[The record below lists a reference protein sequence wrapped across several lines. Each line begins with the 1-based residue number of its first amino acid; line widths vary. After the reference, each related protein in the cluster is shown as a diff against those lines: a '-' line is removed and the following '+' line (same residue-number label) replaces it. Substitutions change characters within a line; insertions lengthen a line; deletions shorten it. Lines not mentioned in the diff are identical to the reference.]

1 MASIKSQPSIATQN
15 DDVSSLT
22 SSLSLYPHPYTVN
35 VANFVTVKLSGY
47 ENYIIW
53 KTQMLCLIEGHDML
67 GFITGDIQS
76 PPETSPENVQRWR
89 RSDALLRGW
98 ILGSLT
104 DNVLTEIITLKTAK
118 DVWLHLETCYSNNDL
133 SFSVMKD
140 EVNGVD
146 FKIESE
152 LMMMNMNTRSTQ
164 HSRSLPVPLR
174 GVSQQI
180 DLKGDSV
187 TPGGDGRMNS
197 MYRNSRGLGLGLE
210 NMVFAEDKSWTGGS
224 TGHVSFDLTEMTD
237 YLHEP
242 ATNINAYL
250 PLYKA
255 ALRGHWDDAQSIISQ
270 DKEAVTANINK
281 YGFTALHIAVGTGRQ
296 GIFFVEKLVEMM
308 SPKSLIQMLTLSEKY
323 TPLHIA
329 AVVGNTPAVKILVN
343 KNSKLLYT
351 EDVDGLLPI
360 HRALIN
366 SHKDTFLYLL
376 SVTKGNQYPNTFSGN
391 MGVTLLSNV
400 IFAGYF
406 DIALDL
412 CTRYPELATTT
423 PSDNV
428 DAPLMAIARKADAF
442 ESGCRL
448 NFFDSL
454 IYKYVPDKL
463 ENLNSN
469 KNHGKMN
476 FFSSALQEISSG
488 IWKVMGR
495 IVPHITHIQ
504 KLKLV
509 HHQALTLVKCLC
521 QEISALNLQSNS
533 IHYSKP
539 IIEAASNG
547 AYEVVQEIAD
557 TFPQA
562 IWYSDNRSGH
572 FMIQLAIVHRCEKV
586 YNLIYQ
592 MSDHKHFH
600 KTLKD
605 SCNNNLL
612 HLAGKLAPTQK
623 LNLVSGAAL
632 QMQRELQWFKEVET
646 FVHPKYKTE
655 KNSSEQTPEMLFS
668 KEHKKLVRDG
678 EEWMKKTADS
688 YTVTAGLITTIVF
701 AAAIT
706 VPGGNNGDTG
716 HPIYA
721 KELSFLIFAV
731 ADAISLFT
739 STTSLLLFLSILT
752 ARYAEQDFLFTLP
765 SRLILG
771 LSTLFLS
778 TTSMMIAFGASLYL
792 LFGQGKDWILIPI
805 AALSCLP
812 ITCFVTL
819 QFPLLVELISC
830 TCGRGLFGKQ
840 SNRPFY

>member
-1 MASIKSQPSIATQN
+1 MASTNSPSPSPPPTTTIH
-15 DDVSSLT
+15 DEPT
-22 SSLSLYPHPYTVN
+22 SAYSYPYTVN
-35 VANFVTVKLSGY
+35 VANFISVKLSGHT
-47 ENYIIW
+47 NYPLW
-53 KTQMLCLIEGHDML
+53 RTQMLCLIEGHDLL
-67 GFITGDIQS
+67 GFIDGTLDP
-76 PPETSPENVQRWR
+76 PPETSPEKYHWWR
-89 RSDALLRGW
+89 RSDALVRGW
-98 ILGSLT
+98 MLGF
-104 DNVLTEIITLKTAK
+104 LTEDILTGTIGFKTARTI
-118 DVWLHLETCYSNNDL
+118 WMHLEASY
-133 SFSVMKD
+133 
-140 EVNGVD
+140 G
-146 FKIESE
+146 E
-152 LMMMNMNTRSTQ
+152 LTSQTGSTPVVKEAIRSGLVRSTP
-164 HSRSLPVPLR
+164 HSRSLPTPLR
-174 GVSQQI
+174 HVSQQI

-187 TPGGDGRMNS
+187 TSAGDNRFKT
-197 MYRNSRGLGLGLE
+197 RARGLE
-210 NMVFAEDKSWTGGS
+210 SSVFPEESWTEIS
-224 TGHVSFDLTEMTD
+224 SSVSPLDLAEIND

-242 ATNINAYL
+242 NMNTSAYL

-255 ALRGHWDDAQSIISQ
+255 ALRGDWDDAQDFINQ
-270 DKEAVTANINK
+270 DEEAVTANINK
-281 YGFTALHIAVGTGRQ
+281 YGFTALHIAVGTGKQ
-296 GIFFVEKLVEMM
+296 GINFVEKLVAKLP
-308 SPKSLIQMLTLSEKY
+308 PKSLLKMLTSSEKY

-329 AVVGNTPAVKILVN
+329 AVVGNTEAVKILVN
-343 KNSKLLYT
+343 KYQKLLYA

-376 SVTKGNQYPNTFSGN
+376 SVTKGNQYPCTFTGN

-412 CTRYPELATTT
+412 VARYPDLATTI

-454 IYKYVPDKL
+454 IYKYVPLKL
-463 ENLNSN
+463 EKPHSN
-469 KNHGKMN
+469 KKQGKMN
-476 FFSSALQEISSG
+476 FFTSVLQDINLVV
-488 IWKVMGR
+488 WKVMGR
-495 IVPHITHIQ
+495 IVRHITHIQ
-504 KLKLV
+504 KLKLA

-533 IHYSKP
+533 IHYSGP

-562 IWYSDNRSGH
+562 IWYSDKSGY
-572 FMIQLAIVHRCEKV
+572 FMIQLAILHRCEKV
-586 YNLIYQ
+586 YNLTYQ

-605 SCNNNLL
+605 TYNNNLL
-612 HLAGKLAPTQK
+612 HLAGKLAPQPK

-655 KNSSEQTPEMLFS
+655 KNSFEQTPEMLFS

-706 VPGGNNGDTG
+706 VPGGNSGDTG
-716 HPIYA
+716 HPLYA

-765 SRLILG
+765 SRLIMG
-771 LSTLFLS
+771 LATLFLS

-819 QFPLLVELISC
+819 QFPLLAELISC
-830 TCGRGLFGKQ
+830 TYGRGLFGKQ
-840 SNRPFY
+840 SDRPFY

>member
-1 MASIKSQPSIATQN
+1 MASTKS
-15 DDVSSLT
+15 SS
-22 SSLSLYPHPYTVN
+22 SSMVDEAAAAYPYPHTVN
-35 VANFVTVKLSGY
+35 VSIFISVKLSGHD
-47 ENYIIW
+47 NYPIW
-53 KTQMLCLIEGHDML
+53 KTQMLCLLEGHDML
-67 GFITGDIQS
+67 GFIDGTLEP
-76 PPETSPENVQRWR
+76 PPETKPDNAQWWR

-98 ILGSLT
+98 ILGSLSEA
-104 DNVLTEIITLKTAK
+104 VLANTIGHKTAK
-118 DVWLHLETCYSNNDL
+118 DVWVHLEASYGSLNPQFGTSLVTKEEISGGEWKLD
-133 SFSVMKD
+133 
-140 EVNGVD
+140 GA
-146 FKIESE
+146 
-152 LMMMNMNTRSTQ
+152 LMRSTP
-164 HSRSLPVPLR
+164 HSRSLPAPLR

-180 DLKGDSV
+180 DLKGDSAI
-187 TPGGDGRMNS
+187 PAADSQFNS
-197 MYRNSRGLGLGLE
+197 RFRKSRGLDSL
-210 NMVFAEDKSWTGGS
+210 VFPEESWNGDSPKLRSMDLAEMADFLQETTTK
-224 TGHVSFDLTEMTD
+224 
-237 YLHEP
+237 
-242 ATNINAYL
+242 INAYL

-255 ALRGHWDDAQSIISQ
+255 ALRGDWEDAQDFIDQ
-270 DKEAVTANINK
+270 DEEAVTANINK
-281 YGFTALHIAVGTGRQ
+281 YGFTALHIAVGTGKQ
-296 GIFFVEKLVEMM
+296 GITFVEKLVEKI
-308 SPKSLIQMLTLSEKY
+308 SPKALVKMLTSSEKY

-329 AVVGNTPAVKILVN
+329 AVVGNTTAVKILVN
-343 KNSKLLYT
+343 KNHKLLYA

-376 SVTKGNQYPNTFSGN
+376 GVTKANQYPNTFIGN

-412 CTRYPELATTT
+412 VTRYPDLATTI

-448 NFFDSL
+448 SFFDSL
-454 IYKYVPDKL
+454 IYKHVPLKL

-469 KNHGKMN
+469 KHQGEMN
-476 FFSSALQEISSG
+476 FLNSVLQEISFV
-488 IWKVMGR
+488 IWKVVGR
-495 IVPHITHIQ
+495 MVPRITYIQ
-504 KLKLV
+504 KIKLD
-509 HHQALTLVKCLC
+509 HHQALELVKCLC
-521 QEISALNLQSNS
+521 QEISALNLHSNS
-533 IHYSKP
+533 IHYSNP
-539 IIEAASNG
+539 IVEAASNG

-562 IWYSDNRSGH
+562 IWYSDKSGH
-572 FMIQLAIVHRCEKV
+572 FMIQLAILHRCEKV
-586 YNLIYQ
+586 YNLTYQ

-605 SCNNNLL
+605 SYNNNLL
-612 HLAGKLAPTQK
+612 HLAGKLAPPQK

-632 QMQRELQWFKEVET
+632 QMQRELQWFKEVEA

-655 KNSSEQTPEMLFS
+655 KNSFEQTPEMLFS

-706 VPGGNNGDTG
+706 VPGGNNGETG

-765 SRLILG
+765 SRLIMG
-771 LSTLFLS
+771 LATLFLS

-812 ITCFVTL
+812 VTCFVTL

-830 TCGRGLFGKQ
+830 TYGRGLFGRQ
-840 SNRPFY
+840 NDRPFY

>member
-1 MASIKSQPSIATQN
+1 MASTKLPSPAIVDKAAATAA
-15 DDVSSLT
+15 
-22 SSLSLYPHPYTVN
+22 YPYPYTAN
-35 VANFVTVKLSGY
+35 VANFVSVKLSGY
-47 ENYIIW
+47 EKYPLW

-67 GFITGDIQS
+67 GFINGTLEP
-76 PPETSPENVQRWR
+76 PPETKPDNAQWWR

-98 ILGSLT
+98 ILGSLSE
-104 DNVLTEIITLKTAK
+104 DVLTNIVGLKTAK
-118 DVWLHLETCYSNNDL
+118 DVWTNLESSYGSLTPQSG
-133 SFSVMKD
+133 SSVAVKGEIGGGEWKFDGGFM
-140 EVNGVD
+140 
-146 FKIESE
+146 
-152 LMMMNMNTRSTQ
+152 RSTP

-174 GVSQQI
+174 GMSQQI
-180 DLKGDSV
+180 DLKGDSA
-187 TPGGDGRMNS
+187 TPTVDSKINS
-197 MYRNSRGLGLGLE
+197 RSRKSRGLE
-210 NMVFAEDKSWTGGS
+210 STVFPEETWTGNS
-224 TGHVSFDLTEMTD
+224 PILRSLDLTEIAD
-237 YLHEP
+237 FLQESG
-242 ATNINAYL
+242 TNISAYL

-255 ALRGHWDDAQSIISQ
+255 ALKGDWDDAQDFINQ
-270 DKEAVTANINK
+270 EPEAITANINK
-281 YGFTALHIAVGTGRQ
+281 YGFTALHIAVGTGKQ
-296 GIFFVEKLVEMM
+296 GITFVQKLVEKI
-308 SPKSLIQMLTLSEKY
+308 SPKSLLKMLTSSEKY

-329 AVVGNTPAVKILVN
+329 AVVGNTMAVKILVN
-343 KNSKLLYT
+343 KNHKLLYA

-376 SVTKGNQYPNTFSGN
+376 GVTKSNQYPYTFTGN

-412 CTRYPELATTT
+412 ITRYPDLATTI

-428 DAPLMAIARKADAF
+428 DAPLMVIARKADAF

-448 NFFDSL
+448 GFFDSL
-454 IYKYVPDKL
+454 IYKYVPTKL
-463 ENLNSN
+463 VNITSN
-469 KNHGKMN
+469 KKQGV
-476 FFSSALQEISSG
+476 LQEMG
-488 IWKVMGR
+488 FLVWKVIGR

-504 KLKLV
+504 KIKLV
-509 HHQALTLVKCLC
+509 HHQALALVKCLC
-521 QEISALNLQSNS
+521 QEISALNLESNS
-533 IHYSKP
+533 IHYAKP
-539 IIEAASNG
+539 IVEAASNG

-562 IWYSDNRSGH
+562 IWYSDVNGH
-572 FMIQLAIVHRCEKV
+572 FMIQLAILHRCEKV
-586 YNLIYQ
+586 YNLTYQ

-605 SCNNNLL
+605 SHNNNLL
-612 HLAGKLAPTQK
+612 HLAGKLAPPQK

-646 FVHPKYKTE
+646 FVHPKYKME
-655 KNSSEQTPEMLFS
+655 KNSFEQTPEMLFT

-765 SRLILG
+765 SRLIMG
-771 LSTLFLS
+771 LATLFLS

-805 AALSCLP
+805 AALSGLP

-830 TCGRGLFGKQ
+830 TYGRGLFGKQ
-840 SNRPFY
+840 SDRPFY

>member
-1 MASIKSQPSIATQN
+1 MSSSSTTITSTPSPPP
-15 DDVSSLT
+15 
-22 SSLSLYPHPYTVN
+22 YPSTVN
-35 VANFVTVKLSGY
+35 IANFISVKLTGH
-47 ENYIIW
+47 ENYHIW
-53 KTQMLCLIEGHDML
+53 KTQFLCLIEAHDL
-67 GFITGDIQS
+67 LSFINDDM
-76 PPETSPENVQRWR
+76 VQDSHAWR
-89 RSDALLRGW
+89 RTDVLLRGW
-98 ILGSLT
+98 ILCSVSEEVLGS
-104 DNVLTEIITLKTAK
+104 IITLKTAK
-118 DVWLHLETCYSNNDL
+118 DVWDCLEGMYDNTSCPLILESGG
-133 SFSVMKD
+133 VKEEMK
-140 EVNGVD
+140 VKGGRG
-146 FKIESE
+146 
-152 LMMMNMNTRSTQ
+152 LMRSA
-164 HSRSLPVPLR
+164 PIR

-187 TPGGDGRMNS
+187 TPGSGEFKMRKLSG
-197 MYRNSRGLGLGLE
+197 
-210 NMVFAEDKSWTGGS
+210 FAE
-224 TGHVSFDLTEMTD
+224 SFSSESDD
-237 YLHEP
+237 CRHEP
-242 ATNINAYL
+242 PANVSAYL

-255 ALRGHWDDAQSIISQ
+255 ALRGDWDDAQYII
-270 DKEAVTANINK
+270 DRDEEAITANINK
-281 YGFTALHIAVGTGRQ
+281 YGFTALHIVVGTGKQ
-296 GIFFVEKLVEMM
+296 GITFVEKLVEKI
-308 SPKSLIQMLTLSEKY
+308 SPISLLEMLTSSEKY

-329 AVVGNTPAVKILVN
+329 AVVGNTAAVEILVN
-343 KNSKLLYT
+343 RNPMLLYA

-366 SHKDTFLYLL
+366 SHRETFLYLL
-376 SVTKGNQYPNTFSGN
+376 DVTKDNQFPSAFTGN

-406 DIALDL
+406 DTALDL
-412 CTRYPELATTT
+412 CTRYPELATTK

-448 NFFDSL
+448 NFIDRL
-454 IYKYVPDKL
+454 IYKYVPLKW
-463 ENLNSN
+463 ENLDSN
-469 KNHGKMN
+469 RKHGKMN
-476 FFSSALQEISSG
+476 FHSSDLQKTSLV
-488 IWKVMGR
+488 IWKFLGK
-495 IVPHITHIQ
+495 IVPRITHIQ
-504 KLKLV
+504 KMKVV
-509 HHQALTLVKCLC
+509 HHQAVALVKLLC

-533 IHYSKP
+533 IHYANP

-557 TFPQA
+557 AFPQA
-562 IWYSDNRSGH
+562 IWYSDINSH
-572 FMIQLAIVHRCEKV
+572 FLIQLAIIHRCETV
-586 YNLIYQ
+586 YNLTYQ

-605 SCNNNLL
+605 HDNNNLL
-612 HLAGKLAPTQK
+612 HLAGKLAPPHK

-632 QMQRELQWFKEVET
+632 QMQRELQWFKEVEA
-646 FVHPKYKTE
+646 FVHPKYRTE
-655 KNSSEQTPEMLFS
+655 KNIYGETPKMLFG
-668 KEHKKLVRDG
+668 KAHKKLVKAG

-752 ARYAEQDFLFTLP
+752 ARYAEEDFLFTLP
-765 SRLILG
+765 SRLIMG
-771 LSTLFLS
+771 LSTLFVS
-778 TTSMMIAFGASLYL
+778 TCSMMIAFAASLYL
-792 LFGQGKDWILIPI
+792 LFGQGKEWILIPI

-830 TCGRGLFGKQ
+830 TYGRGLFGKQ

>member
-1 MASIKSQPSIATQN
+1 MS
-15 DDVSSLT
+15 
-22 SSLSLYPHPYTVN
+22 
-35 VANFVTVKLSGY
+35 
-47 ENYIIW
+47 
-53 KTQMLCLIEGHDML
+53 
-67 GFITGDIQS
+67 GFIDNTF
-76 PPETSPENVQRWR
+76 PPPPLQEPENIHSWK

-98 ILGSLT
+98 ILSSLT
-104 DNVLTEIITLKTAK
+104 EDILTKTITLNTAK
-118 DVWLHLETCYSNNDL
+118 DVWSFLEDSYSTLTLESAHARSVSL
-133 SFSVMKD
+133 S
-140 EVNGVD
+140 
-146 FKIESE
+146 ESE
-152 LMMMNMNTRSTQ
+152 GVSAVHEDDHNDHWKFDSGHVMMKRFTTP

-187 TPGGDGRMNS
+187 TSGVDGRMSGRS
-197 MYRNSRGLGLGLE
+197 MKLLRGLEESYSLE
-210 NMVFAEDKSWTGGS
+210 LDEISDF
-224 TGHVSFDLTEMTD
+224 
-237 YLHEP
+237 LHEP
-242 ATNINAYL
+242 SMNTSVYL

-255 ALRGHWDDAQSIISQ
+255 ALRGHWDDAQYIIDQ
-270 DKEAVTANINK
+270 DEEAATANINK
-281 YGFTALHIAVGTGRQ
+281 YGFTALHIAVGTGKQ
-296 GIFFVEKLVEMM
+296 GITFVEKLVEKL
-308 SPKSLIQMLTLSEKY
+308 SPKALLKMLTSSEKY

-329 AVVGNTPAVKILVN
+329 AVVGNTAAVKILVN
-343 KNSKLLYT
+343 KNQKLLYA

-366 SHKDTFLYLL
+366 SHRDTFLYLL
-376 SVTKGNQYPNTFSGN
+376 SVTKGNQYPSTFTGN

-412 CTRYPELATTT
+412 CIRYPELATTI
-423 PSDNV
+423 PSDNA
-428 DAPLMAIARKADAF
+428 DTPLMAIARKADAF

-448 NFFDSL
+448 NIFDSL
-454 IYKYVPDKL
+454 IYKHVPLKW
-463 ENLNSN
+463 ENLDSN
-469 KNHGKMN
+469 KEHGKMN
-476 FFSSALQEISSG
+476 FFSLVLHETSSV
-488 IWKVMGR
+488 IWKVLGK

-509 HHQALTLVKCLC
+509 HHQAVALVKLLC
-521 QEISALNLQSNS
+521 QEISDLNLQSNS
-533 IHYSKP
+533 IHYANP

-547 AYEVVQEIAD
+547 AYEVVQEIVD

-562 IWYSDNRSGH
+562 IWYSDKNGH
-572 FMIQLAIVHRCEKV
+572 YMIQLAILHRCERV
-586 YNLIYQ
+586 YNLTYQ

-605 SCNNNLL
+605 SHNNNLL
-612 HLAGKLAPTQK
+612 HLAGKLAPLHK

-632 QMQRELQWFKEVET
+632 QMQRALQWFKEVEA

-655 KNSSEQTPEMLFS
+655 KNASEQTPEMLFS

-706 VPGGNNGDTG
+706 VPGGNGDTG

-721 KELSFLIFAV
+721 KELSFMIFAV

-752 ARYAEQDFLFTLP
+752 ARYAEEDFLFTLP
-765 SRLILG
+765 SRLIMG
-771 LSTLFLS
+771 LSMLFLS
-778 TTSMMIAFGASLYL
+778 TCSMMIAFGASLYL
-792 LFGQGKDWILIPI
+792 LFGEGKDWILIPI

-819 QFPLLVELISC
+819 QYPLLVELISC
-830 TCGRGLFGKQ
+830 TYGRGLFVSIMCRLVATEDDSTSELEHLQ
-840 SNRPFY
+840 STVNELDHMDPEIRAQIARLEARISRVEARMEKIESLIDYGAS

>member
-1 MASIKSQPSIATQN
+1 MAAAAAPAQN
-15 DDVSSLT
+15 DIVSS
-22 SSLSLYPHPYTVN
+22 SPEEAYPYPYTVN
-35 VANFVTVKLSGY
+35 VANFITVRLSGADKY
-47 ENYIIW
+47 PFW
-53 KTQMLCLIEGHDML
+53 KTQMLCLIQGHDMS
-67 GFITGDIQS
+67 GFIDGSLDPNPS
-76 PPETSPENVQRWR
+76 PGWR

-98 ILGSLT
+98 MLGSLT
-104 DNVLTEIITLKTAK
+104 EDVLVTSNVVTLKTAK
-118 DVWLHLETCYSNNDL
+118 DIWMRLEASYDNSNDSVVGNGSGSNDQ
-133 SFSVMKD
+133 MGQGIKEWKYGD
-140 EVNGVD
+140 EMGMDNNNNV
-146 FKIESE
+146 
-152 LMMMNMNTRSTQ
+152 RSTQ

-187 TPGGDGRMNS
+187 TTSISGASDGRMTLNKT
-197 MYRNSRGLGLGLE
+197 RKLRGLE
-210 NMVFAEDKSWTGGS
+210 SMVVPEDGSEKHFSLDLAEMID
-224 TGHVSFDLTEMTD
+224 F
-237 YLHEP
+237 LHEP
-242 ATNINAYL
+242 ATNISAYL

-255 ALRGHWDDAQSIISQ
+255 ALRGHWDDAQEIIDQ
-270 DKEAVTANINK
+270 DEEAVTANINK
-281 YGFTALHIAVGTGRQ
+281 YGFTALHIAVGTGKQ
-296 GIFFVEKLVEMM
+296 GITFVKKLVERV
-308 SPKSLIQMLTLSEKY
+308 SPKALVKMLTSSEKY

-329 AVVGNTPAVKILVN
+329 AVVGNTAAVKILVN
-343 KNSKLLYT
+343 KNKKLLYV

-376 SVTKGNQYPNTFSGN
+376 SVTKDNQYPCTFTGN

-412 CTRYPELATTT
+412 CTRYPELATTI
-423 PSDNV
+423 PSDNG

-454 IYKYVPDKL
+454 IYKYIPLKS
-463 ENLNSN
+463 ENLNSS
-469 KNHGKMN
+469 KKSGKMG
-476 FFSSALQEISSG
+476 FFSSVLQEIG
-488 IWKVMGR
+488 RVIWKVA
-495 IVPHITHIQ
+495 VPHITHIQ
-504 KLKLV
+504 TMKLV
-509 HHQALTLVKCLC
+509 HHQAVALVKCLC

-533 IHYSKP
+533 MHYSNP
-539 IIEAASNG
+539 IVEAASNG

-562 IWYSDNRSGH
+562 IWYSDSVGH
-572 FMIQLAIVHRCEKV
+572 FMIQLAILHRCEKV
-586 YNLIYQ
+586 YNLTYQ

-605 SCNNNLL
+605 SDNNNLL
-612 HLAGKLAPTQK
+612 HLAGKLAPPHK

-655 KNSSEQTPEMLFS
+655 KNSFNQTPEMLFS
-668 KEHKKLVRDG
+668 REHKKLVRDG

-721 KELSFLIFAV
+721 RELSFLIFAV

-765 SRLILG
+765 SRLIMG
-771 LSTLFLS
+771 LATLFLS

-830 TCGRGLFGKQ
+830 TYGRGLFRKQ
-840 SNRPFY
+840 SDRPFY

>member
-1 MASIKSQPSIATQN
+1 MASTKS
-15 DDVSSLT
+15 SS
-22 SSLSLYPHPYTVN
+22 SAMVDEAAEAAYPYPHTVN
-35 VANFVTVKLSGY
+35 VAIFISVKLSGHD
-47 ENYIIW
+47 NYPIW
-53 KTQMLCLIEGHDML
+53 KTQMLCLLEGHDML
-67 GFITGDIQS
+67 GFIDGTLEP
-76 PPETSPENVQRWR
+76 PPETKPDNAQWWR

-98 ILGSLT
+98 ILGSLSE
-104 DNVLTEIITLKTAK
+104 DVLTNTIGFKTAK
-118 DVWLHLETCYSNNDL
+118 EVWIHLEASYGSLTPQSGT
-133 SFSVMKD
+133 SVVTK
-140 EVNGVD
+140 EEINGGEWKFD
-146 FKIESE
+146 GGLI
-152 LMMMNMNTRSTQ
+152 RSTP
-164 HSRSLPVPLR
+164 HSRSLPAPLR

-180 DLKGDSV
+180 DLKGDSAI
-187 TPGGDGRMNS
+187 PAADSGFNLRF
-197 MYRNSRGLGLGLE
+197 RKSRGLDS
-210 NMVFAEDKSWTGGS
+210 MVFPEESYNGTSPTLLSMDLAEI
-224 TGHVSFDLTEMTD
+224 TD
-237 YLHEP
+237 FLQETT
-242 ATNINAYL
+242 TNISAYL

-255 ALRGHWDDAQSIISQ
+255 ALRGDWEDAQDFI
-270 DKEAVTANINK
+270 DRDEEAVTANINK
-281 YGFTALHIAVGTGRQ
+281 YGFTALHIAVGTGKQ
-296 GIFFVEKLVEMM
+296 GITFVEKLVEKI
-308 SPKSLIQMLTLSEKY
+308 SPKALVKMLTSSEKY

-329 AVVGNTPAVKILVN
+329 AVVGNTTAVKILVN
-343 KNSKLLYT
+343 KNRKLLYA

-376 SVTKGNQYPNTFSGN
+376 GVTKANQYPNTFIGN

-406 DIALDL
+406 DIALEL
-412 CTRYPELATTT
+412 VTRYPDLATTI

-448 NFFDSL
+448 SFFDSL
-454 IYKYVPDKL
+454 IYKHVPLKL

-469 KNHGKMN
+469 KKQGEMN
-476 FFSSALQEISSG
+476 FFNSVLQEISFVV
-488 IWKVMGR
+488 WKVLGR
-495 IVPHITHIQ
+495 IMPHITHIQ
-504 KLKLV
+504 KIKLD
-509 HHQALTLVKCLC
+509 HHQAVALVKCLC
-521 QEISALNLQSNS
+521 QEISALNLHSNS
-533 IHYSKP
+533 IHYSNP
-539 IIEAASNG
+539 IVEAASNG

-562 IWYSDNRSGH
+562 IWYSDKSGH
-572 FMIQLAIVHRCEKV
+572 FMIQLAILHRCEKV
-586 YNLIYQ
+586 YNLTYQ

-605 SCNNNLL
+605 SYNNNLL
-612 HLAGKLAPTQK
+612 HLAGKLAPPQK

-632 QMQRELQWFKEVET
+632 QMQRELQWFKEVEA

-655 KNSSEQTPEMLFS
+655 KNSFEQTPEMLFS

-706 VPGGNNGDTG
+706 VPGGNNGETG

-765 SRLILG
+765 SRLIMG
-771 LSTLFLS
+771 LATLFLS

-792 LFGQGKDWILIPI
+792 LFGQGKEWILIPI

-830 TCGRGLFGKQ
+830 TYGRGLFGKQ
-840 SNRPFY
+840 NDRPFY

>member
-1 MASIKSQPSIATQN
+1 MASCNTPSPLPINTHEPPAAY
-15 DDVSSLT
+15 S
-22 SSLSLYPHPYTVN
+22 YPYTVN
-35 VANFVTVKLSGY
+35 VANFLSVKLSGHH
-47 ENYIIW
+47 NYPLW
-53 KTQMLCLIEGHDML
+53 RSQMLCLIEGHDML
-67 GFITGDIQS
+67 GFIDGTLDS
-76 PPETSPENVQRWR
+76 PPENHQWWR
-89 RSDALLRGW
+89 RSDALIRGW
-98 ILGSLT
+98 MLGSLT
-104 DNVLTEIITLKTAK
+104 EDVLTGTIGFKTAK
-118 DVWLHLETCYSNNDL
+118 DAWIHLEASYGCLPSQSGSNPVVKEETEGGEIEWK
-133 SFSVMKD
+133 F
-140 EVNGVD
+140 NGGLV
-146 FKIESE
+146 
-152 LMMMNMNTRSTQ
+152 RSTP

-174 GVSQQI
+174 GLSQQI

-187 TPGGDGRMNS
+187 TPAVHSRFNTRAGK
-197 MYRNSRGLGLGLE
+197 SRGLE
-210 NMVFAEDKSWTGGS
+210 SMEESWSDISS
-224 TGHVSFDLTEMTD
+224 TLVPLDVADITD
-237 YLHEP
+237 FLHD
-242 ATNINAYL
+242 ATMNTSAYL

-255 ALRGHWDDAQSIISQ
+255 ALRGDWDDAQDFINQ
-270 DKEAVTANINK
+270 DEEAITANINK
-281 YGFTALHIAVGTGRQ
+281 YGFTALHIAVGTGKQ
-296 GIFFVEKLVEMM
+296 GINFVEKLVAKL
-308 SPKSLIQMLTLSEKY
+308 PPNLLLKMLTSSEKY

-329 AVVGNTPAVKILVN
+329 AVVGNTEAVKILVN
-343 KNSKLLYT
+343 KNQRLLYA

-376 SVTKGNQYPNTFSGN
+376 GVTKGNQHPYTFTGN

-412 CTRYPELATTT
+412 VTQYPELATTI
-423 PSDNV
+423 PSDSI

-454 IYKYVPDKL
+454 IYKYVPLKL
-463 ENLNSN
+463 ERPNSN
-469 KNHGKMN
+469 KKQGKMN
-476 FFSSALQEISSG
+476 FTSVLEDISFVVL
-488 IWKVMGR
+488 KVLAR
-495 IVPHITHIQ
+495 FVPHITHIQ
-504 KLKLV
+504 KLKLA
-509 HHQALTLVKCLC
+509 HHQSLALVKCLC
-521 QEISALNLQSNS
+521 QEIGALNLQSNS
-533 IHYSKP
+533 IHYSNP

-562 IWYSDNRSGH
+562 IWYSDKSGH
-572 FMIQLAIVHRCEKV
+572 FMIQLAILHRCEKV
-586 YNLIYQ
+586 YNLTYQ

-605 SCNNNLL
+605 SYNNNLL
-612 HLAGKLAPTQK
+612 HLAGKLAPTHK

-655 KNSSEQTPEMLFS
+655 KNSFEQTPEMLFS

-721 KELSFLIFAV
+721 KEASFLIFAI

-765 SRLILG
+765 SRLIMG
-771 LSTLFLS
+771 LATLFLS

-792 LFGQGKDWILIPI
+792 LFGQGKYWILIPI

-830 TCGRGLFGKQ
+830 TYGRGLFGKQ
-840 SNRPFY
+840 SDRPFY